1 VPQTSDQLTQQ
12 PGNYESYDPAPVV
25 PVVVVHGLWL
35 NGLEFFLLR
44 DRLGRAGFEPGSF
57 HYRSMHT
64 TLSDAADALAA
75 HLRALNGTVH
85 VVAHSLGGLVACE
98 AYARHADLPDGRVV
112 LMGSPV
118 RGSRTA
124 RAVAAHWYGPAALGP
139 LALGELAR
147 EREAAWQL
155 PREVGVIAGSLPI
168 GIGRAFSD
176 LPLPNDGTVCVDETE
191 LSGAK
196 SRIVHEVSHT
206 GMLFSS
212 AVADSAVKFLATG
225 SFG

>member
-1 VPQTSDQLTQQ
+1 
-12 PGNYESYDPAPVV
+12 
-25 PVVVVHGLWL
+25 
-35 NGLEFFLLR
+35 
-44 DRLGRAGFEPGSF
+44 
-57 HYRSMHT
+57 MHT
-64 TLSDAADALAA
+64 TLADAANALAA
-75 HLRALNGTVH
+75 RLRSFGGTTH
-85 VVAHSLGGLVACE
+85 VVAHSLGGIVACE

-139 LALGELAR
+139 LALDELAR
-147 EREAAWQL
+147 ERDVAWRL
-155 PREVGVIAGSLPI
+155 PREVGVIAGSLPV

-176 LPLPNDGTVCVDETE
+176 LPLPNDGTVCVDETA
-191 LSGAK
+191 LSGAT
-196 SRIVHEVSHT
+196 SRIVHDVSHT

-212 AVADSAVKFLATG
+212 AVAESTVKFLATG